1 MLIIDTHCDSIDRG
15 MRGECVCAP
24 YNMSAEHLQ
33 FMACFT
39 DRPGMTPQQSWQ
51 QLCAMRAE
59 LKAQTEKYPG
69 TLALCRTVTQ
79 AAQAMAAGK
88 KAMFFAMEGAQ
99 ALDGMASRLDEV
111 CEDGLRCLSLTWN
124 QNNRYGCANVF
135 NGTAQDTG
143 LSEEGRALVRECG
156 RRGVLVDVSHASD
169 RTTMD
174 ILRTSTLPVL
184 ATHSDFR
191 EVTSHSRNLT
201 REAALAIR
209 DSGGVIGFNLCLPFL
224 GGDSIEALLSHLEYA
239 LETVGEDAVC
249 FGGDIDGIDAYPA
262 GLSMERSLHEQILE
276 FLRGRGYG
284 EALLEKLAHGNVLRV
299 LKAVCP

>member
-15 MRGECVCAP
+15 MHGQCVYAP

-33 FMACFT
+33 FMACYT
-39 DRPGMTPQQSWQ
+39 DRPGMTPQESWEL
-51 QLCAMRAE
+51 LCAMRTE
-59 LKAQTEKYPG
+59 LKAQTEKYPQ
-69 TLALCRTVTQ
+69 LALCRTVSEAK
-79 AAQAMAAGK
+79 AAVAAGK
-88 KAMFFAMEGAQ
+88 KAMFFAMEGSH
-99 ALDGMASRLDEV
+99 ALDGKTERFEEV
-111 CEDGLRCLSLTWN
+111 AADGLRCLSLTWN
-124 QNNRYGCANVF
+124 QNNRYGCANGF

-143 LSEEGRALVRECG
+143 LSEEGKALVKECG
-156 RRGVLVDVSHASD
+156 RRGILVDVSHASD
-169 RTTMD
+169 NTTMD

-191 EVTSHSRNLT
+191 EVTFHNRNLT

-224 GGDSIEALLSHLEYA
+224 GGEHIEALLPHLEYA

-262 GLSMERSLHEQILE
+262 GLSMEHSLHEQMLE

-284 EALLEKLAHGNVLRV
+284 EELLYKLACGNMLRV
-299 LKAVCP
+299 LNAICP